1 MSIIPK
7 TMSAVLTTGH
17 GGYEVLEYR
26 NDIEVPIPNSDQVL
40 IKVLGAGINNTD
52 INTRTA
58 WYSKSVKGE
67 TNANHSQGEDGDGS
81 WSGEPF
87 EFPIIQGADCYGE
100 IVAVGD
106 NVDAGR
112 IGERVLVRTM
122 QQYAVDYRPYEC
134 WTMGSECDGAFAQYM
149 VAFSDESF
157 KIESNWSN
165 AELASIPCAYSTA
178 ENLLERSGVK
188 QGEIVSVGGD
198 VDAGRIGERVLV
210 RTMQQYAVDYRP
222 YECWTMGSECDGAFA
237 QYMVAFSDE
246 SFKIES
252 NWSNAELASIPCAYS
267 TAENLLERSDVKEG
281 EVVLITGASGGVG
294 SAAIMLAKRR
304 GAKVVAVASEAKA
317 DMVREIG
324 ADEVIHREDKLIDS
338 IDNESIDVVIDLVAG
353 ESWGELLEVLKKGGR
368 YAASGAIAG
377 PIVELDVRT
386 LYLKDLV
393 LIGCTFQDRQVFQN
407 LIGYIERNEIK
418 PLVSKTYPLRG
429 IVNAQKDFV
438 SKKYVGKLVL
448 LP

>member
-1 MSIIPK
+1 MSTIPNK
-7 TMSAVLTTGH
+7 MSAVLTTGH
-17 GGYEVLEYR
+17 GGFEVLEFR
-26 NDIEVPIPNSDQVL
+26 NNVEVPQPNSDQVL

-58 WYSKSVKGE
+58 WYSKSVKCE
-67 TNANHSQGEDGDGS
+67 TNAQDSQGKGDDGS
-81 WSGEPF
+81 WSGEPL

-100 IVAVGD
+100 IVSVGED
-106 NVDAGR
+106 VDSGR
-112 IGERVLVRTM
+112 VGERVLVRTM

-134 WTMGSECDGAFAQYM
+134 WTMGSECDGAFAEYM

-157 KIESNWSN
+157 KIESNWTN

-178 ENLLERSGVK
+178 ENLLDRS
-188 QGEIVSVGGD
+188 S
-198 VDAGRIGERVLV
+198 
-210 RTMQQYAVDYRP
+210 
-222 YECWTMGSECDGAFA
+222 
-237 QYMVAFSDE
+237 
-246 SFKIES
+246 
-252 NWSNAELASIPCAYS
+252 
-267 TAENLLERSDVKEG
+267 VKED
-281 EVVLITGASGGVG
+281 EVILITGASGGVG
-294 SAAIMLAKRR
+294 SAAIQLAKRR
-304 GAKVVAVASEAKA
+304 GARVVAVASKVKA
-317 DMVREIG
+317 DIVKEIG

-338 IDNESIDVVIDLVAG
+338 IENESIDVVIDLVAG
-353 ESWGELLEVLKKGGR
+353 EDWGDLLDVLKKGGR
-368 YAASGAIAG
+368 YASAGAIAG

-418 PLVSKTYPLRG
+418 PLVSKTYPLKN
-429 IVNAQKDFV
+429 IINAQKDFV

>member
-17 GGYEVLEYR
+17 GGYEMLEFR
-26 NDIEVPIPNSDQVL
+26 KDIKVPSPDSDQVL

-81 WSGEPF
+81 WSGEPL

-106 NVDAGR
+106 
-112 IGERVLVRTM
+112 
-122 QQYAVDYRPYEC
+122 
-134 WTMGSECDGAFAQYM
+134 
-149 VAFSDESF
+149 
-157 KIESNWSN
+157 
-165 AELASIPCAYSTA
+165 
-178 ENLLERSGVK
+178 
-188 QGEIVSVGGD
+188 D

-304 GAKVVAVASEAKA
+304 GARVVAVASEAKA
-317 DMVREIG
+317 RMVQEIG

-418 PLVSKTYPLRG
+418 PLVSKTYPLRD

>member
-7 TMSAVLTTGH
+7 KMSAVLTTGH
-17 GGYEVLEYR
+17 GGYEMLEFR
-26 NDIEVPIPNSDQVL
+26 KDIKVPSPDSDQVL

-58 WYSKSVKGE
+58 WYSKSVKAE
-67 TNANHSQGEDGDGS
+67 TNANHSQGEDDDGS
-81 WSGEPF
+81 WSGESL
-87 EFPIIQGADCYGE
+87 EFPIIQGADCY
-100 IVAVGD
+100 
-106 NVDAGR
+106 
-112 IGERVLVRTM
+112 
-122 QQYAVDYRPYEC
+122 
-134 WTMGSECDGAFAQYM
+134 
-149 VAFSDESF
+149 
-157 KIESNWSN
+157 
-165 AELASIPCAYSTA
+165 
-178 ENLLERSGVK
+178 
-188 QGEIVSVGGD
+188 GEIVSVGGD

-222 YECWTMGSECDGAFA
+222 YECWTLGSECDGAFA
-237 QYMVAFSDE
+237 EYMLAFSDE

-317 DMVREIG
+317 RMVQEIG
-324 ADEVIHREDKLIDS
+324 ADEVIHRDDKLIDS

>member
-1 MSIIPK
+1 
-7 TMSAVLTTGH
+7 MSAVLTTGH
-17 GGYEVLEYR
+17 GGYEMLEFR
-26 NDIEVPIPNSDQVL
+26 KDIKVPSPDSDQVL

-67 TNANHSQGEDGDGS
+67 TKANYSQGEDGDGS
-81 WSGEPF
+81 WSGEPL

-106 NVDAGR
+106 N
-112 IGERVLVRTM
+112 
-122 QQYAVDYRPYEC
+122 
-134 WTMGSECDGAFAQYM
+134 
-149 VAFSDESF
+149 
-157 KIESNWSN
+157 
-165 AELASIPCAYSTA
+165 
-178 ENLLERSGVK
+178 
-188 QGEIVSVGGD
+188 

-304 GAKVVAVASEAKA
+304 GARVVAVASEAKA
-317 DMVREIG
+317 RMVQEIG
-324 ADEVIHREDKLIDS
+324 TDEVIHREDKLIDS

-418 PLVSKTYPLRG
+418 PLVSKTYPLRD

>member
-17 GGYEVLEYR
+17 GGYEVLGYR
-26 NDIEVPIPNSDQVL
+26 NDIEVPTPNSDQVL

-81 WSGEPF
+81 WSGEPL

-106 NVDAGR
+106 N
-112 IGERVLVRTM
+112 
-122 QQYAVDYRPYEC
+122 
-134 WTMGSECDGAFAQYM
+134 
-149 VAFSDESF
+149 
-157 KIESNWSN
+157 
-165 AELASIPCAYSTA
+165 
-178 ENLLERSGVK
+178 
-188 QGEIVSVGGD
+188 

-317 DMVREIG
+317 RMVQEIG

-418 PLVSKTYPLRG
+418 PLVSKTYPLKD
-429 IVNAQKDFV
+429 IINAQKDFV

>member
-1 MSIIPK
+1 MIIIPK
-7 TMSAVLTTGH
+7 KMSAVLTTGH
-17 GGYEVLEYR
+17 GGYEMLEFR
-26 NDIEVPIPNSDQVL
+26 KDIKVPSPDSDQVL

-58 WYSKSVKGE
+58 WYSKSVKAE
-67 TNANHSQGEDGDGS
+67 TNANHSQGDDDDGS
-81 WSGEPF
+81 WSGESL
-87 EFPIIQGADCYGE
+87 EFPIIQGADCY
-100 IVAVGD
+100 
-106 NVDAGR
+106 
-112 IGERVLVRTM
+112 
-122 QQYAVDYRPYEC
+122 
-134 WTMGSECDGAFAQYM
+134 
-149 VAFSDESF
+149 
-157 KIESNWSN
+157 
-165 AELASIPCAYSTA
+165 
-178 ENLLERSGVK
+178 
-188 QGEIVSVGGD
+188 GEIVSVGGD

-237 QYMVAFSDE
+237 EYMLAFSDE

-304 GAKVVAVASEAKA
+304 GARVVAVASEAKA
-317 DMVREIG
+317 RMVQEIG
-324 ADEVIHREDKLIDS
+324 TDEVIHREDKLIDS

-393 LIGCTFQDRQVFQN
+393 LIGCTFQDRHVFQN

-418 PLVSKTYPLRG
+418 PLVSKTYPLRD

>member
-7 TMSAVLTTGH
+7 KMSAVLTTGH
-17 GGYEVLEYR
+17 GGYEMLEFR
-26 NDIEVPIPNSDQVL
+26 KDIKVPSPDSDQVL

-67 TNANHSQGEDGDGS
+67 TNANHSQGDDDGS
-81 WSGEPF
+81 WSGEPL
-87 EFPIIQGADCYGE
+87 EFPIIQGADCY
-100 IVAVGD
+100 
-106 NVDAGR
+106 
-112 IGERVLVRTM
+112 
-122 QQYAVDYRPYEC
+122 
-134 WTMGSECDGAFAQYM
+134 
-149 VAFSDESF
+149 
-157 KIESNWSN
+157 
-165 AELASIPCAYSTA
+165 
-178 ENLLERSGVK
+178 
-188 QGEIVSVGGD
+188 GEIVSVGGD

-222 YECWTMGSECDGAFA
+222 YECWTLGSECDGAFA
-237 QYMVAFSDE
+237 EYMLAFSDE

-317 DMVREIG
+317 RMVQEIG

-418 PLVSKTYPLRG
+418 PLVSKTYPLRD

>member
-7 TMSAVLTTGH
+7 KMSAVLTTGH
-17 GGYEVLEYR
+17 GGYEMLEFR
-26 NDIEVPIPNSDQVL
+26 KDIKVPSPDSDQVL

-58 WYSKSVKGE
+58 WYSKSVKAE
-67 TNANHSQGEDGDGS
+67 TNANHSQGEDDDGS
-81 WSGEPF
+81 WSGESL
-87 EFPIIQGADCYGE
+87 EFPIIQGADCY
-100 IVAVGD
+100 
-106 NVDAGR
+106 
-112 IGERVLVRTM
+112 
-122 QQYAVDYRPYEC
+122 
-134 WTMGSECDGAFAQYM
+134 
-149 VAFSDESF
+149 
-157 KIESNWSN
+157 
-165 AELASIPCAYSTA
+165 
-178 ENLLERSGVK
+178 
-188 QGEIVSVGGD
+188 GEIVSVGGD

-237 QYMVAFSDE
+237 EYMLAFSDE

-267 TAENLLERSDVKEG
+267 TAENLLERSDVKES

-317 DMVREIG
+317 RMVQEIG

>member
-17 GGYEVLEYR
+17 GGYEMLEFR
-26 NDIEVPIPNSDQVL
+26 KDIKVPSPDSDQVL

-81 WSGEPF
+81 WSGEPL

-106 NVDAGR
+106 N
-112 IGERVLVRTM
+112 
-122 QQYAVDYRPYEC
+122 
-134 WTMGSECDGAFAQYM
+134 
-149 VAFSDESF
+149 
-157 KIESNWSN
+157 
-165 AELASIPCAYSTA
+165 
-178 ENLLERSGVK
+178 
-188 QGEIVSVGGD
+188 

-304 GAKVVAVASEAKA
+304 GARVVAVASEAKA
-317 DMVREIG
+317 RMVQEIG

>member
-1 MSIIPK
+1 
-7 TMSAVLTTGH
+7 MSAVLTTGH
-17 GGYEVLEYR
+17 GGFEVLKFS
-26 NDIEVPIPNSDQVL
+26 DDVEVPNPSSDQVL

-58 WYSKSVKGE
+58 WYSKSVSGGTTSE
-67 TNANHSQGEDGDGS
+67 DSQGDNNDGS
-81 WSGEPF
+81 WSGEPL

-100 IVAVGD
+100 IVAVGAD
-106 NVDAGR
+106 IDSSR

-134 WTMGSECDGAFAQYM
+134 WTMGSECDGAFAEYM
-149 VAFSDESF
+149 LAFSDESF

-188 QGEIVSVGGD
+188 ED
-198 VDAGRIGERVLV
+198 
-210 RTMQQYAVDYRP
+210 
-222 YECWTMGSECDGAFA
+222 
-237 QYMVAFSDE
+237 
-246 SFKIES
+246 
-252 NWSNAELASIPCAYS
+252 
-267 TAENLLERSDVKEG
+267 

-294 SAAIMLAKRR
+294 SAAIQLAKRR
-304 GAKVVAVASEAKA
+304 GARVVAVTSKAKA
-317 DMVREIG
+317 EMIIEIG
-324 ADEVIHREDKLIDS
+324 ADEVINREDKLIDS
-338 IDNESIDVVIDLVAG
+338 IENQSIDVVIDLVAG
-353 ESWGELLEVLKKGGR
+353 KDWGDLLDVLKKGGR
-368 YAASGAIAG
+368 YAVAGAIAG

-418 PLVSKTYPLRG
+418 PLVSETYPLKD
-429 IVNAQKDFV
+429 IINAQKDFV

>member
-81 WSGEPF
+81 WSGEPL

-178 ENLLERSGVK
+178 ENLLERS
-188 QGEIVSVGGD
+188 
-198 VDAGRIGERVLV
+198 
-210 RTMQQYAVDYRP
+210 
-222 YECWTMGSECDGAFA
+222 
-237 QYMVAFSDE
+237 
-246 SFKIES
+246 
-252 NWSNAELASIPCAYS
+252 
-267 TAENLLERSDVKEG
+267 DVKES

-317 DMVREIG
+317 RMVQEIG